1 MREPTGMSS
10 RSNDSPEV
18 QDELAISPLNRF
30 LSYLPNGVL
39 ETPTKN
45 EIDKRQKLIPDYT
58 PVITAS
64 PSSDTIG
71 GTSRL
76 FGPFNDTN
84 SSEYKCSKLSY
95 NDTFKSSEPSYNIPA
110 LLSPIEFSESL
121 SRKHNYV
128 NDLAFPSN
136 DAKQA
141 SVFAKRINY
150 ILQTPKQVNIIQ
162 NEDIL
167 SSPIEQT
174 QDIVIDKDLL
184 TSEAEKYDYFCPWD
198 IKQKN
203 DGHKGNNPE
212 ESMEMWQT
220 PVKGE
225 NHEDRMMSENITEHS
240 NPQSDP
246 QTEQRASCEMIH
258 SNTGPITRRN
268 RGLQGKAV
276 LKDANMILNSGRKK
290 RSYKRKSWPKKEFRS
305 QRKSKA
311 AGNYDNLDFQKKTA
325 TKSRKNQDMNQ
336 NRMSKR
342 TRNTEKEQQGRG
354 KRHPDSQEDK
364 DNSGE
369 DDYDLSMESDLH
381 NGTEDDIDNEYVP
394 NYKITRSKSRKNK
407 LHLSNYSETPE
418 KKRRLGPRSKSGCWT
433 CRVRH
438 KACPEE
444 RPVCSQCSRLD
455 LKCDYSSTR
464 PKYMTDPSLQ
474 ANKLREIKDVT
485 IKHKKSNFSR
495 RYRIKE

>member
-1 MREPTGMSS
+1 MSS
-10 RSNDSPEV
+10 RSNDSPEGPE
-18 QDELAISPLNRF
+18 ELAISPLSRF

-45 EIDKRQKLIPDYT
+45 DIDRRQKLNPDYT

-121 SRKHNYV
+121 SRKHKYV
-128 NDLAFPSN
+128 NDFTFSSN

-150 ILQTPKQVNIIQ
+150 ILQTPKQVDIIQ

-184 TSEAEKYDYFCPWD
+184 TSEAEKYDYFCPWE

-203 DGHKGNNPE
+203 DGHRVNNLE
-212 ESMEMWQT
+212 GSMDMWQT

-225 NHEDRMMSENITEHS
+225 IHNDPMTTENMTERRNS
-240 NPQSDP
+240 QVEP
-246 QTEQRASCEMIH
+246 QTEQRACHEMMQ
-258 SNTGPITRRN
+258 SNTRPITRRN
-268 RGLQGKAV
+268 RGLQGSAM
-276 LKDANMILNSGRKK
+276 LKDANMIFNSGRKK
-290 RSYKRKSWPKKEFRS
+290 RSYKRKSWPKKGPRS
-305 QRKSKA
+305 QRKLKA
-311 AGNYDNLDFQKKTA
+311 VGRSDNLDLQKKTA
-325 TKSRKNQDMNQ
+325 NKLKKIKIMNQ
-336 NRMSKR
+336 NRINKR
-342 TRNTEKEQQGRG
+342 TRNTEKEQLGRD
-354 KRHPDSQEDK
+354 KRRYDSHEDK
-364 DNSGE
+364 DDSVE
-369 DDYDLSMESDLH
+369 DDSDASTENDLH
-381 NGTEDDIDNEYVP
+381 DGTEDDIDNEYVP

-464 PKYMTDPSLQ
+464 PKYMTDPLLQ

-485 IKHKKSNFSR
+485 IKHKKNNFSR
-495 RYRIKE
+495 TYRIKE

>member
-1 MREPTGMSS
+1 MSS
-10 RSNDSPEV
+10 RAKDSPEV
-18 QDELAISPLNRF
+18 QDELVISPLSRF

-45 EIDKRQKLIPDYT
+45 DIDRRQKLIPDYT

-64 PSSDTIG
+64 PSSETVG

-95 NDTFKSSEPSYNIPA
+95 NDTFKSSEASYNIPA

-121 SRKHNYV
+121 CRKHNYV
-128 NDLAFPSN
+128 NDFALSSN

-150 ILQTPKQVNIIQ
+150 ILQAPKQVDIIQ
-162 NEDIL
+162 NDDIL

-174 QDIVIDKDLL
+174 QDVVIDKDLL
-184 TSEAEKYDYFCPWD
+184 TSEAEKYDYFCPWE

-203 DGHKGNNPE
+203 DGCRKRSNSEG
-212 ESMEMWQT
+212 SMDMWQT
-220 PVKGE
+220 PVKSE
-225 NHEDRMMSENITEHS
+225 IHEDRMLVENMEECNNSQSET
-240 NPQSDP
+240 
-246 QTEQRASCEMIH
+246 QTEQRDSHKMIQ

-268 RGLQGKAV
+268 KGLQGRAM
-276 LKDANMILNSGRKK
+276 LKDANIIINSGRKK
-290 RSYKRKSWPKKEFRS
+290 RSYKRKSWPRKAPRS
-305 QRKSKA
+305 QRKSKSV
-311 AGNYDNLDFQKKTA
+311 GNYGHSDLQKKTA
-325 TKSRKNQDMNQ
+325 SKSRKIQDMNQ
-336 NRMSKR
+336 DSMNKR

-354 KRHPDSQEDK
+354 SQYSNTFREK
-364 DNSGE
+364 ENSGE
-369 DDYDLSMESDLH
+369 DDYDSSSESDLQ

-407 LHLSNYSETPE
+407 LRLSSYSETPE

-455 LKCDYSSTR
+455 LKCDYSSAR
-464 PKYMTDPSLQ
+464 PKYMTDPLLQ
-474 ANKLREIKDVT
+474 ATKLREIKDVT